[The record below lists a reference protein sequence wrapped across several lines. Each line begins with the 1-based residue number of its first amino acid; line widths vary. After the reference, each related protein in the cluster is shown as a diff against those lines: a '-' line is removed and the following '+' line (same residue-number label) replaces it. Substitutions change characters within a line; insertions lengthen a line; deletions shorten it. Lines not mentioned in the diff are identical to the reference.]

1 MNSSE
6 QHRLYWLFE
15 RVTPAVAVVSVAVG
29 VLVLLGWLF
38 DLEELKSVLPGLAAM
53 KPNAALGFILSG
65 VALWEIQ
72 TGGQG
77 ALLVRVSQL
86 CAGVVVL
93 LGLLTLGEYLSGM
106 DFGID
111 QLLIQ
116 EVTSLPG
123 DIPGRLPV
131 NAALSFAA
139 TGATLLL
146 LSIGNGRPVV
156 TIHVLTMIP
165 FLAAVSALICYCYCY
180 GYGIDNFL
188 REQLNYTPMAIN
200 SATVFV
206 LLALGFVNARP
217 EYPFRRFMTSDSTAG
232 IMVRCL
238 LPAATG
244 FSLVTGWL
252 IQYGHHTGYFR
263 EPMVPAL
270 FTATSIAGLG
280 VLILWN
286 AGMLYEADAQR
297 ERAEKELGIT
307 RRLLEA
313 SLDPLVM
320 ISPDGYITD
329 VNEATVKSAG
339 VARETLIG
347 SDFSEYFTEPDKAR
361 AGYQEV
367 FAKGLVTDYPLTLRH
382 VSGTVMEVLF
392 NASVYRNEK
401 GEVAGVFA
409 AARNITERKRAEEE
423 LFSAG
428 ALQRAIFNS
437 ANFSSIATDAKGV
450 IQIFNVGAEHMLGYT
465 AAEVMNKI
473 TPAEISDPQEVVARA
488 AALSLELDTPIAP
501 GFDAL
506 AFKASRGIEDIYE
519 LTYIRKDGS
528 RFPAVVSVTAL
539 RDAKNEIIGYLLI
552 GTDNTVREE
561 ANAQIKVLNEQK
573 KMIVDACPAMIFYKD
588 VDNRFISVNEA
599 MARANRKTKE
609 EMEGASC
616 WDLYPRAISDLYW
629 QDDKEVISTGQ
640 PKLGI
645 VESMETPDG
654 TMFVQTDKVP
664 VRDAQGTVVGIIGFT
679 LDITARKLAEEALLK
694 ASALQNAIFNSANF
708 SSIAT
713 DAKGVIQIFN
723 VGAERMLGYT
733 ATEVMNKIT
742 PAEISD
748 PQEVLTRAAAL
759 SLELDAPIA
768 PGFDA
773 LVYKASRGI
782 EDIYELTYIRK
793 DGSRFPAVVS
803 VTALRDAQ
811 NEIIGYL
818 LIGTDNTARKLAEEA
833 LLKAG
838 ALQNAIFNSANFSS
852 IATDAKGV
860 IQIFN
865 VGAERMLG
873 YTATEVMNKIT
884 PAEISDPQEVLTRAA
899 ALSLELDAPIAPG
912 FDALVYKASRG
923 IEDIY
928 ELTYIRKD
936 GSRFPAVVS
945 VTALRDAKNEIIGY
959 LLIGTDNTARKHI
972 EERLRWTEE
981 SYRLMVESVTDYA
994 IIMLDVE
1001 GRIVSWN
1008 KGAQRIKG
1016 YSTEE
1021 IVGQHFSLFYSR
1033 GDIECGKPQQDLNI
1047 VTAKGRFEDEGC
1059 WRVRKDGS
1067 TFLANVIY
1075 TAIRDEGGNLRGYT
1089 KLIQDMTE
1097 RKRLDQL
1104 LKEKNAALE
1113 TANKD
1118 LEGFAYSVSHDLRV
1132 PLRAIDGFSQQV
1144 LKHYADKLDDE
1155 GKRYLN
1161 VVRDNTKK
1169 MSQLIDDIL
1178 AFSRMGRLGLSVS
1191 EVNMEELVREV
1202 FEELKPAS
1210 AERELTIEIKPL
1222 PLCHGDPS
1230 MLRQVLVNLLGNA
1243 IKFTQPKDA
1252 ALIEVGGRTES
1263 AENIYYINDNG
1274 AGFDMQYTDK
1284 LFGVFQRL
1292 HGVAEFEGTGIG
1304 LAIVKRIIT
1313 RHGGRVWAEGKV
1325 DEGATFYF
1333 TLPDKR
1339 GNS

>member
-713 DAKGVIQIFN
+713 DANGVIQIFN

-759 SLELDAPIA
+759 SLELD
-768 PGFDA
+768 
-773 LVYKASRGI
+773 S
-782 EDIYELTYIRK
+782 
-793 DGSRFPAVVS
+793 
-803 VTALRDAQ
+803 
-811 NEIIGYL
+811 
-818 LIGTDNTARKLAEEA
+818 
-833 LLKAG
+833 
-838 ALQNAIFNSANFSS
+838 
-852 IATDAKGV
+852 
-860 IQIFN
+860 
-865 VGAERMLG
+865 
-873 YTATEVMNKIT
+873 
-884 PAEISDPQEVLTRAA
+884 
-899 ALSLELDAPIAPG
+899 PIAPG

>member
-713 DAKGVIQIFN
+713 DAN
-723 VGAERMLGYT
+723 
-733 ATEVMNKIT
+733 
-742 PAEISD
+742 
-748 PQEVLTRAAAL
+748 
-759 SLELDAPIA
+759 
-768 PGFDA
+768 
-773 LVYKASRGI
+773 
-782 EDIYELTYIRK
+782 
-793 DGSRFPAVVS
+793 
-803 VTALRDAQ
+803 
-811 NEIIGYL
+811 
-818 LIGTDNTARKLAEEA
+818 
-833 LLKAG
+833 
-838 ALQNAIFNSANFSS
+838 
-852 IATDAKGV
+852 GV